1 MASDV
6 KWIKIV
12 TDVFDDEKILLVE
25 SMPEADAII
34 VIWFKLLC
42 FAGKQ
47 NNGGVFMLNDK
58 LAYTDEMLATIFR
71 RPLNTVRLALNTFEQ
86 FGMIEIIDNVITIP
100 NWERHQNI
108 NALEKMKEQTRKRV
122 AAHRDRQK
130 QLTQR
135 NAACNVTVT
144 ECNATDKEEDKEKEG
159 DKDNSNISGE
169 ESPKIDFKKEF
180 EMLWKIY
187 PNKKGKDK
195 ALSAYIKAR
204 KKGVEFETVEN
215 GIKAYAKECEIK
227 KREKQYIKHGSTW
240 FNNAGWDDEY
250 DLTPNRPQ
258 FKQTNAHNY
267 MRSETKPSWM
277 GDNVF
282 TDLNTLDAG
291 LDEEDQARADA
302 LMEKLK
308 EKYGKDS
315 A

>member
-1 MASDV
+1 MAVIRVNKTADYTVISNTHFREKEMSLKAKGLLSLMLSLPDSWDYSVAGLVTLSSDGKASITKALNELEKFGYV
-6 KWIKIV
+6 RRTLAKDENGKFNGYDYDIYEQPF
-12 TDVFDDEKILLVE
+12 TVFPSTENPSTE
-25 SMPEADAII
+25 NPST
-34 VIWFKLLC
+34 
-42 FAGKQ
+42 
-47 NNGGVFMLNDK
+47 VFPSTEN
-58 LAYTDEMLATIFR
+58 
-71 RPLNTVRLALNTFEQ
+71 PPQLNTNISNTNGLNT
-86 FGMIEIIDNVITIP
+86 NV
-100 NWERHQNI
+100 
-108 NALEKMKEQTRKRV
+108 L
-122 AAHRDRQK
+122 
-130 QLTQR
+130 
-135 NAACNVTVT
+135 
-144 ECNATDKEEDKEKEG
+144 
-159 DKDNSNISGE
+159 NISGE

-180 EMLWKIY
+180 EMLWKLY

-204 KKGVEFETVEN
+204 KKGVEFATVEN

-258 FKQTNAHNY
+258 FKQTAAHNY
-267 MRSETKPSWM
+267 TRSETTPSWM
-277 GDNVF
+277 GENMF
-282 TDLNTLDAG
+282 TDLDTLDAG